1 MARVL
6 IAGGGG
12 REHTLAF
19 FLGRSRDVEEVFIAP
34 GNAGSALCGTN
45 IAIDVTGGGN
55 FSLLADFANEKNI
68 DLTVVG
74 PEIPLCSGLVDY
86 FKERGLKA
94 FGPGSRAARLEGDKV
109 FARRFMERYNIPQP
123 AFATFDKWSEA
134 KKYLHSLT
142 ERRIV
147 VKAAGLA
154 AGKGAIVCDNLAQAL
169 EAAENILKNR
179 VLGSAGDQVVIEE
192 FLEGEEASVFA
203 ICDGR
208 NALYLAPA
216 QDHKRIFAGDRG
228 PNTGGMGAYA
238 PAPLVTAAVMERVD
252 REIIRP
258 LLEAMAQEGTPYQ
271 GCLYAGLMIKEEQA
285 RVVEFNCRFGDPET
299 QAVLPLLDEDLY
311 QLLAAAAAGGLAS
324 YSPESQ
330 LKQKKGAACCVVMAS
345 GGYPGAYKKGR
356 IILGLPEFTGV
367 DDSRDL
373 YFFHAGTG
381 NDECGR
387 TVTTGGRVLD
397 ITGTGSTIAEA
408 IDRAYQG
415 VAGIDFEQSYFRKDI
430 GFRAV
435 KTT

>member
-1 MARVL
+1 MGRIL
-6 IAGGGG
+6 IVGSGG

-19 FLGRSRDVEEVFIAP
+19 FLGQSRDVEEVYIAP
-34 GNAGSALCGTN
+34 GNAGSALCGAN
-45 IAIDVTGGGN
+45 IAIDATGGGN
-55 FSLLADFANEKNI
+55 FSSLADFAHGESI

-74 PEIPLCSGLVDY
+74 PEVPLCSGLVDY
-86 FKERGLKA
+86 FKERGLRA
-94 FGPGSRAARLEGDKV
+94 FGPGSKAARLEGDKV

-123 AFATFDKWSEA
+123 AFAVFDQWSEA
-134 KKYLHSLT
+134 ESYLQSLN

-154 AGKGAIVCDNLAQAL
+154 AGKGAIVCDNLTQAL
-169 EAAENILKNR
+169 EAAENILKTR
-179 VLGSAGDQVVIEE
+179 VFGSAGDQVVIEE

-216 QDHKRIFAGDRG
+216 QDHKRIFDGDKG

-238 PAPLVTAAVMERVD
+238 PAPLVTAAVLNRVD

-258 LLEAMAQEGTPYQ
+258 LLEAMALEGTPYQ
-271 GCLYAGLMIKEEQA
+271 GCLYAGLMIKGGEA
-285 RVVEFNCRFGDPET
+285 KVVEFNCRFGDPET

-311 QLLAAAAAGGLAS
+311 QLLAAAAAGELES
-324 YSPESQ
+324 YSPELR

-345 GGYPGAYKKGR
+345 GGYPGAYEKGR
-356 IILGLPEFTGV
+356 IISGLPGLTGTT
-367 DDSRDL
+367 DSRGL
-373 YFFHAGTG
+373 YFFHSGTG
-381 NDECGR
+381 NDDCGR
-387 TVTTGGRVLD
+387 TVTAGGRVLG
-397 ITGTGSTIAEA
+397 ITGTGSTIAAA

-415 VAGIDFEQSYFRKDI
+415 VARIDFEQSYFRKDI

-435 KTT
+435 KTI

>member
-6 IAGGGG
+6 IVGGGG
-12 REHTLAF
+12 REHALAF
-19 FLGRSRDVEEVFIAP
+19 FLGRSREVEEVYIAP

-45 IAIDVTGGGN
+45 IPIDATGGGD
-55 FSLLADFANEKNI
+55 FSSLADFADEKCI

-86 FKERGLKA
+86 LEKRGLTA
-94 FGPGSRAARLEGDKV
+94 FGPGSMAARLEGDKV

-123 AFATFDKWSEA
+123 DFAAFDQWSEA
-134 KKYLHSLT
+134 EKYLHSLT

-179 VLGSAGDQVVIEE
+179 VFGSAGDQVVIEE

-216 QDHKRIFAGDRG
+216 QDHKRIFDGDKG

-238 PAPLVTAAVMERVD
+238 PAPLVTAAVMDMVD

-271 GCLYAGLMIKEEQA
+271 GCLYAGLMIREEQA

-299 QAVLPLLDEDLY
+299 QAVLPLMDEDLY
-311 QLLAAAAAGGLAS
+311 QLLTAAAEGSLES
-324 YSPESQ
+324 RFPELQ

-345 GGYPGAYKKGR
+345 GGYPGAYEKGR
-356 IILGLPEFTGV
+356 IISGLPELTCV
-367 DDSRDL
+367 ENSQEL

-381 NDECGR
+381 NDDCGR
-387 TVTTGGRVLD
+387 TVTTGGRVLG
-397 ITGTGSTIAEA
+397 ITGIGSTIAAA

-430 GFRAV
+430 GFKAV

>member
-6 IAGGGG
+6 IVGGGG
-12 REHTLAF
+12 REHALAF
-19 FLGRSRDVEEVFIAP
+19 FLGRSRDVEEVYIAP

-45 IAIDVTGGGN
+45 IDIDVTGGGN
-55 FSLLADFANEKNI
+55 FSSLGDFVCEKSI

-74 PEIPLCSGLVDY
+74 PEMPLCSGLVDY
-86 FKERGLKA
+86 FEKRGLRT
-94 FGPGSRAARLEGDKV
+94 FGPGSKAARLEGDKV

-123 AFATFDKWSEA
+123 AFDVFDQWSEA
-134 KKYLHSLT
+134 EKFLHSLT
-142 ERRIV
+142 DRRIV

-154 AGKGAIVCDNLAQAL
+154 AGKGAIVCDNLSQAL
-169 EAAENILKNR
+169 EAAENILKTR
-179 VLGSAGDQVVIEE
+179 VFGSAGDQVVIEE
-192 FLEGEEASVFA
+192 FMEGEEASVFA

-216 QDHKRIFAGDRG
+216 QDHKRIFAGDKG

-238 PAPLVTAAVMERVD
+238 PAPLVTAAILKRVD
-252 REIIRP
+252 KDILQP
-258 LLEAMAQEGTPYQ
+258 LLVAMASEGTPYQ
-271 GCLYAGLMIKEEQA
+271 GCLYAGLMIKEERA

-311 QLLAAAAAGGLAS
+311 QLLAAAASGGLENRF
-324 YSPESQ
+324 PELQ

-345 GGYPGAYKKGR
+345 GGYPGAYEKGR
-356 IILGLPEFTGV
+356 IISGLPELTRTA
-367 DDSRDL
+367 DSQDL
-373 YFFHAGTG
+373 YVFHAGTG
-381 NDECGR
+381 NDNCGR
-387 TVTTGGRVLD
+387 TVTAGGRVLG
-397 ITGTGSTIAEA
+397 ITGTGSAIAEA

-415 VAGIDFEQSYFRKDI
+415 VARIDFEQSYFRRDI

>member
-6 IAGGGG
+6 IVGSGG

-19 FLGRSRDVEEVFIAP
+19 FLRRSRDVEEVFIAP
-34 GNAGSALCGTN
+34 GNTGSALCGAN

-55 FSLLADFANEKNI
+55 FSSLADFAHQKSI

-86 FKERGLKA
+86 FKERGLRA

-123 AFATFDKWSEA
+123 AFAAFDQWSEA
-134 KKYLHSLT
+134 KSFLHSLT

-169 EAAENILKNR
+169 EAAENILKAR
-179 VLGSAGDQVVIEE
+179 VFGSAGDQVVIEE

-216 QDHKRIFAGDRG
+216 QDHKRIFDGDKG

-238 PAPLVTAAVMERVD
+238 PAPLVTAAVMDRVD

-258 LLEAMAQEGTPYQ
+258 LLEAMALEGAPYQ

-299 QAVLPLLDEDLY
+299 QVVLPLLDEDLY
-311 QLLAAAAAGGLAS
+311 QLLAAAAAGGLES
-324 YSPESQ
+324 YSPKLQ

-345 GGYPGAYKKGR
+345 GGYPGAYEKGR
-356 IILGLPEFTGV
+356 IISGLPELTGA
-367 DDSRDL
+367 DDSRGL

-381 NDECGR
+381 NDDCGR
-387 TVTTGGRVLD
+387 TVTAGGRVLG
-397 ITGTGSTIAEA
+397 ITGTGSTIAGA

-415 VAGIDFEQSYFRKDI
+415 VARIDFEQSYFRKDI

>member
-6 IAGGGG
+6 IVGGGG

-19 FLGRSRDVEEVFIAP
+19 FLRRSRDVEEVYIAP
-34 GNAGSALCGTN
+34 GNAGSALCGAN
-45 IAIDVTGGGN
+45 IPIDATGGKN
-55 FSLLADFANEKNI
+55 FSLLADFAQQKGI

-74 PEIPLCSGLVDY
+74 PEVPLCSGLVDY
-86 FKERGLKA
+86 FKERGLMT

-123 AFATFDKWSEA
+123 AFAVFDRWPEA
-134 KKYLHSLT
+134 ESYLHSLT

-169 EAAENILKNR
+169 KAAEDILKNR
-179 VLGSAGDQVVIEE
+179 VFGSAGNRVVIEE
-192 FLEGEEASVFA
+192 FLEGEEASLFA

-216 QDHKRIFAGDRG
+216 QDHKRIFAGDKG

-238 PAPLVTAAVMERVD
+238 PAPLVTAAVMERAD

-258 LLEAMAQEGTPYQ
+258 LLEAMAREGTPYQ

-299 QAVLPLLDEDLY
+299 QVVLPLLDEDLY
-311 QLLAAAAAGGLAS
+311 QLLAAAATGELES
-324 YSPESQ
+324 HWPELQ
-330 LKQKKGAACCVVMAS
+330 LKQKEGAACCVVMAS
-345 GGYPGAYKKGR
+345 GGYPGAYEKGR
-356 IILGLPEFTGV
+356 IISGLPELTGAG
-367 DDSRDL
+367 DSRDL

-381 NDECGR
+381 NDDSGR
-387 TVTTGGRVLD
+387 TVTTGGRVLG
-397 ITGTGSTIAEA
+397 ITGIGSTITAA
-408 IDRAYQG
+408 IERAYQG
-415 VAGIDFEQSYFRKDI
+415 VERIDFEQSYFRKDI
-430 GFRAV
+430 GFKGV